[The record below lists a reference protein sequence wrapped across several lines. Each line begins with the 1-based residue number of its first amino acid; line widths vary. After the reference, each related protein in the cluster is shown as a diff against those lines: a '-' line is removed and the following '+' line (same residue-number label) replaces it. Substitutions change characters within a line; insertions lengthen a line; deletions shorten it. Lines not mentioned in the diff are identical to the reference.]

1 MLAFAKEPNYDYTN
15 GNSIYIIEYNGYRF
29 VGEAI
34 CHPDDLDFE
43 SERVGLTLAES
54 RANIKVLRH
63 MRDCEVKPQLKILNH
78 LYSNMKTSK
87 YYNPNSYEAK
97 MLRSQIRAI
106 ENELTTIKNGIADEQ
121 KFIKDYIEGKDK
133 LYKKLRAKNQ

>member
-1 MLAFAKEPNYDYTN
+1 MLAFAKEPNYGYTN
-15 GNSIYIIEYNGYRF
+15 GKAIYIIEYNGYRF
-29 VGEAI
+29 VGEAT

>member
-1 MLAFAKEPNYDYTN
+1 MQSFTKEPNYGYVN
-15 GNSIYIIEYNGYRF
+15 GSAVYIIEYNGYRF
-29 VGEAI
+29 VGEAT

-63 MRDCEVKPQLKILNH
+63 IRDCEIKPQLKILKH
-78 LYSNMKTSK
+78 LYDNMRSSTHHNI
-87 YYNPNSYEAK
+87 YSYEAK
-97 MLRSQIRAI
+97 MMRSQIRVI
-106 ENELTTIKNGIADEQ
+106 EKELATINNDIADEQ

-133 LYKKLRAKNQ
+133 LYKRLRAKSQ